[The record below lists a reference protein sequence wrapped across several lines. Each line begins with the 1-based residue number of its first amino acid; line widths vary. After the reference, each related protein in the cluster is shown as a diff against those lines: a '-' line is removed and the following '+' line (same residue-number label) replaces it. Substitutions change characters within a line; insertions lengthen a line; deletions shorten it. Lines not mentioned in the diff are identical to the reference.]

1 MAYVPT
7 LKQKFTEGFFYFRII
22 FFELSHLETLIMV
35 MPAKIVDKAAVNAA
49 IAILRAQERAN
60 GRVVGGF

>member
-1 MAYVPT
+1 
-7 LKQKFTEGFFYFRII
+7 
-22 FFELSHLETLIMV
+22 MV